1 MKIINNNKNCIFEIA
16 EFDEIKID
24 EKYIVGKVKKL
35 KDFGIRFHLRT
46 SLYGFFIGCC
56 CNGLNP
62 YENDVLFEMLEL
74 NKTEFQNKILGYIDP
89 NINFNNFP
97 YCKTQEDALKLLNAL
112 IFLNYKNYEN
122 I

>member
-1 MKIINNNKNCIFEIA
+1 MKIINNNENCIFEIA
-16 EFDEIKID
+16 KFDEIKID

-62 YENDVLFEMLEL
+62 YGNDVLFEILE
-74 NKTEFQNKILGYIDP
+74 FGFI
-89 NINFNNFP
+89 
-97 YCKTQEDALKLLNAL
+97 
-112 IFLNYKNYEN
+112 KNTISSGISFSN
-122 I
+122 SFIWSI